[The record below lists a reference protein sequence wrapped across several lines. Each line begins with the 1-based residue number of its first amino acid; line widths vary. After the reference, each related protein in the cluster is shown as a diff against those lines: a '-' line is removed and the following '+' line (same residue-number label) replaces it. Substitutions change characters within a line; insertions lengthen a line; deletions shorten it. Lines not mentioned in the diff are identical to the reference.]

1 VQNRENTYG
10 SVLAPPAAVVRDT
23 IILLGVLGLAGAGWR
38 LTAGGTE
45 QDDRSRPGVSV
56 AAADARQKELLHE
69 NLDRPT
75 DPQLGKRYAEIN
87 ARHFGGALASMPVIW
102 EPRLS
107 EVGTLAGRA
116 FTLLGVFGQ
125 SRDRSII
132 LLHPSLKEDAA
143 ALDRALSHEMIH
155 AYLFSLGD
163 KSTNHGPAFQDVL
176 HRLSN
181 EGAFV
186 SVAATPEERAR
197 LRAWL
202 DAESARLDAEWKE
215 LEAGGAELQ
224 REHSV
229 VAASIESANARA
241 AAATAA
247 GRGWPTETELETVKT
262 QRDAY
267 NERAATQNRR
277 MTEFRIAQD
286 AFNAEVT
293 RYNLMVTYPDGLDEQ
308 PVLTHKAR

>member
-1 VQNRENTYG
+1 M
-10 SVLAPPAAVVRDT
+10 VRDT
-23 IILLGVLGLAGAGWR
+23 IILLSVLGLVGAGWR
-38 LTAGGTE
+38 LTAGSDD
-45 QDDRSRPGVSV
+45 QDDGSRSGVSV
-56 AAADARQKELLHE
+56 NAADARQKELLHE
-69 NLDRPT
+69 NLQRPT
-75 DPQLGKRYAEIN
+75 DPALGKRYAELN
-87 ARHFGGALASMPVIW
+87 ARHFGGALASMPVLW

-125 SRDRSII
+125 SGDRSLI
-132 LLHPSLKEDAA
+132 LLHPSLKDDAA
-143 ALDRALSHEMIH
+143 ALDRALCHEMIH

-186 SVAATPEERAR
+186 SVAASPEERAR

-215 LEAGGAELQ
+215 LDAMGAQLQ
-224 REHSV
+224 KEHAV
-229 VAASIESANARA
+229 VAASIESANARSVA
-241 AAATAA
+241 ASAG
-247 GRGWPTETELETVKT
+247 GRGGLTEAELDAVKV

-267 NERAATQNRR
+267 NEKAAVQNRR
-277 MTEFRIAQD
+277 MSDFRIAQD

-293 RYNLMVTYPDGLDEQ
+293 RYNLMVTYPDGLEEVGTIR
-308 PVLTHKAR
+308 PKSR